1 MSEESK
7 TFQVTCA
14 HCDKPFHVRFPLTRP
29 GATGDGTVKVT
40 CLYCNNNVMI
50 TIPQVYIA
58 EDTVLR
64 SVPDAG

>member
-1 MSEESK
+1 MSEDAK

-29 GATGDGTVKVT
+29 DAAGDGDVTVT
-40 CLYCNNNVMI
+40 CMYCSQNVMI

-58 EDTVLR
+58 EETIVR
-64 SVPDAG
+64 SRRAAD